1 MKASR
6 PAASACFCRTASKR
20 ASRFRID
27 NLPVTVTFVPPQPE
41 PSATRRFI
49 RVLGLINVGPTRL
62 LVLLQSGT
70 LSTRGRSRS
79 VSDAPWKG
87 GRSAE
92 LEWRVRPAL
101 DIPAAALI
109 GRTHV

>member
-6 PAASACFCRTASKR
+6 PEFSACFCRTASKR

-62 LVLLQSGT
+62 LVLLQSCEAHFDVLQFQRPVRT
-70 LSTRGRSRS
+70 LQDTLRRTRPDRSEEHT
-79 VSDAPWKG
+79 SD
-87 GRSAE
+87 
-92 LEWRVRPAL
+92 
-101 DIPAAALI
+101 
-109 GRTHV
+109 